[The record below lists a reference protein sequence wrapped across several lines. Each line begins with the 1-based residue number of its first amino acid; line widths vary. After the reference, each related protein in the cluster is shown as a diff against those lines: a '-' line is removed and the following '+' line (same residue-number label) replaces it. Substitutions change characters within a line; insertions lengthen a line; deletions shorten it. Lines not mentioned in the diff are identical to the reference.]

1 VKRRIIGVDPGSRI
15 TGYGVIDSD
24 GQNLQLVE
32 AGCIRMPAE
41 TFPVRLKFLFEGIS
55 EVCKQYKPVC
65 AAVEE
70 IFYARNVKSALQ
82 LGQARGVILLALLN
96 FNCEVFEYT
105 ALQVKNSVTGYGGA
119 EKGQLRRMV
128 EMLVKADFSKARFDV
143 TDALGLAITHA
154 HVSQFKS
161 KLLLDS

>member
-1 VKRRIIGVDPGSRI
+1 MKTRIIGVDPGSRI

-32 AGCIRMPAE
+32 AGCIRMPAD
-41 TFPVRLKFLFEGIS
+41 TFPIRLKFLFEGIS
-55 EVCKQYKPVC
+55 EVCRQHKPIC

-70 IFYARNVKSALQ
+70 VFYARNVKSALQ
-82 LGQARGVILLALLN
+82 LGQARGAILLALIT
-96 FNCEVFEYT
+96 FNCEVFEYS
-105 ALQVKNSVTGYGGA
+105 ALEVKNAVTGYGSA

-128 EMLVKADFSKARFDV
+128 EMMIKADFSHAKFDV

-154 HVSQFKS
+154 HVSQFHS
-161 KLLLDS
+161 KLI

>member
-1 VKRRIIGVDPGSRI
+1 MKTRIIGVDPGSRI
-15 TGYGVIDSD
+15 TGYGVIDTD

-32 AGCIRMPAE
+32 AGCIRMPADS
-41 TFPVRLKFLFEGIS
+41 FPARLKFLFEGIS
-55 EVCKQYKPVC
+55 EVCKQHKPVC

-82 LGQARGVILLALLN
+82 LGQARGAILLALVQ
-96 FNCEVFEYT
+96 FQCDIFEYS
-105 ALQVKNSVTGYGGA
+105 ALAVKSAITGYGAA

-128 EMLVKADFSKARFDV
+128 EMLVKADFSNAKFDV

-154 HVSQFKS
+154 HVSQFQS
-161 KLLLDS
+161 KLI